1 MEENKIELLAPAGN
15 IDSFKAAINS
25 GADAIYMGVD
35 RFNARNMAKNFSLEE
50 YIECIK
56 YAHILNV
63 KVYLT
68 LNTLIYDNEVK
79 DALEMVV
86 KLYSAGLDGVIVQDI
101 GLASLIHKIIPKLPL
116 HASTQMSIYNLEQV
130 KYLEKLGFKRVVLA
144 RELTLNEIEYI
155 CKNTSLEVEIFV
167 HGALCM
173 CYSGQCILSQVI
185 GGRSANR
192 GNCAQPC
199 RMKYTLCNKKGKIVE
214 NRYLL
219 SKKDIFGLD
228 FLQRLLD
235 IGVKSLKIEG
245 RNKTPEYVAGVTKTY
260 RKYID
265 DMLSKK
271 SVNIKDDDKK
281 YVMQI
286 FNRDGIS
293 SGYLDGV
300 RYKDSITENIP
311 KNTGVYLGKVILRKK
326 EYVKVKLET
335 DISLHDG
342 IELLKDNNVIFSNI
356 VTCIK
361 DEDKNILNKK
371 VEKGNVVWLGDVRE
385 KIPTDTKIYK
395 TSDYSINNE
404 LKKYYNG
411 VYLRKRKIDIS
422 LKIKIGEKVLVSV
435 YNLDKNVSLDIDYV
449 PDVAKNKPLTK
460 ESVID
465 AFSKTKDTLF
475 DFNIVK
481 IEMDNNLFI
490 PVSKLNEFRR
500 TLVLRIEELFNKKT
514 DVKENLEL
522 LDEVINV
529 ENQKRKIDNLN
540 KNILYIY
547 KFNEEID
554 YIKWYKDTYNK
565 NLDIVYVDICD
576 LYKNKEKIFSTFKG
590 KVEIF
595 VLLPNVGGKNIDS
608 YIFKNLENLVKNG
621 IEGIIVGNIGYIDLV
636 SSLKAKYNLTLIA
649 DYSLNIFNKYSALF
663 YTELGFDI
671 ICPSLELRE
680 EDVKSI
686 DEFANIEVVT
696 DFQTIMTSRYCVLG
710 AYIANRKNASKCS
723 MPCIKDEF
731 YILDSYG
738 KRHDIVCNNLDCVMR
753 IITRRNRFKSSNYR
767 TRHNILY
774 K

>member
-68 LNTLIYDNEVK
+68 LNTLVYDNEVK
-79 DALEMVV
+79 DALELLV

-101 GLASLIHKIIPKLPL
+101 GLASLIHKVIPKLPL

-173 CYSGQCILSQVI
+173 CYSGQCVLSQVI

-300 RYKDSITENIP
+300 RYKESITENIP
-311 KNTGVYLGKVILRKK
+311 KNTGVYLGKVILQKK

-342 IELLKDNNVIFSNI
+342 IEILKDNNVIFSNI

-361 DEDKNILNKK
+361 DEDKNIINKK

-385 KIPTDTKIYK
+385 KIPIDTKIYK

-404 LKKYYNG
+404 LKKYYNE

-422 LKIKIGEKVLVSV
+422 LKLKIGEKVLVSLS
-435 YNLDKNVSLDIDYV
+435 NLDNNISLDIDYV
-449 PDVAKNKPLTK
+449 PEVAKNKPLTK

-500 TLVLRIEELFNKKT
+500 TLVLYVEELFNKRIN
-514 DVKENLEL
+514 VKENLEL
-522 LDEVINV
+522 LDEVIAV
-529 ENQKRKIDNLN
+529 KKQKRKIDNLN

-547 KFNEEID
+547 KFNEEIN

-590 KVEIF
+590 KAEIF

-608 YIFKNLENLVKNG
+608 YIFKNLENLVKDG
-621 IEGIIVGNIGYIDLV
+621 IEGIIVGNIGYIDLAC
-636 SSLKAKYNLTLIA
+636 SLKSKYNLKLIA

-663 YTELGFDI
+663 YTDLGFDI

-710 AYIANRKNASKCS
+710 AYIANRKDTSKCS

-738 KRHDIVCNNLDCVMR
+738 KKHDIVCNNIDCLMR

-767 TRHNILY
+767 IRHNILY

>member
-1 MEENKIELLAPAGN
+1 MKENKVELLAPAGN

-35 RFNARNMAKNFSLEE
+35 RFNARNMAKNFGLEE

-56 YAHILNV
+56 YAHILDV

-68 LNTLIYDNEVK
+68 LNTLIYDNEIK
-79 DALEMVV
+79 DALELVV

-101 GLASLIHKIIPKLPL
+101 GLATLIHKVVPKLPL
-116 HASTQMSIYNLEQV
+116 HASTQMSIYNIEQV

-144 RELTLNEIEYI
+144 RELTLDEIEYI
-155 CKNTSLEVEIFV
+155 CKNTSLDVEVFV

-173 CYSGQCILSQVI
+173 CYSGQCVLSQVI

-199 RMKYTLCNKKGKIVE
+199 RMKYTLCNKKGKTVE

-228 FLQRLLD
+228 FLQRLLEV
-235 IGVKSLKIEG
+235 GVKSLKIEG
-245 RNKTPEYVAGVTKTY
+245 RNKTPEYVAGITKTY

-265 DMLSKK
+265 DILSEKEGVK
-271 SVNIKDDDKK
+271 IKNDDKK

-311 KNTGVYLGKVILRKK
+311 KNTGVYLGEVILQKK
-326 EYVKVKLET
+326 EYIKVKLET

-342 IELLKDNNVIFSNI
+342 IEIIKHNNVIFSNI

-361 DEDKNILNKK
+361 DENKNIINKK
-371 VEKGNVVWLGDVRE
+371 VEKGNIVWLGDIRE
-385 KIPTDTKIYK
+385 KVPVGTKIYK

-404 LKKYYNG
+404 LKSYYNG
-411 VYLRKRKIDIS
+411 VYIKRRKIDILLR
-422 LKIKIGEKVLVSV
+422 LKVGEKIFVSTS
-435 YNLDKNVSLDIDYV
+435 NLDKNISVVIEYIPDI
-449 PDVAKNKPLTK
+449 AKNKPLTK
-460 ESVID
+460 ESVIN

-475 DFNIVK
+475 DFNVVK

-500 TLVLRIEELFNKKT
+500 TLVLNIEELFNKRI
-514 DVKENLEL
+514 DVKENLKL
-522 LDEVINV
+522 LDKVISI
-529 ENQKRKIDNLN
+529 EKLERKIDNLN
-540 KNILYIY
+540 QNILYIY
-547 KFNEEID
+547 KFNED
-554 YIKWYKDTYNK
+554 MNYIKWYKDTYNK

-576 LYKNKEKIFSTFKG
+576 LYKNKGKIFSTFKD
-590 KVEIF
+590 KVKIF

-608 YIFKNLENLVKNG
+608 YIFKNLENLVKEG
-621 IEGIIVGNIGYIDLV
+621 VEGIVVGNIGYIDLAY
-636 SSLKAKYNLTLIA
+636 SLKSKYNLKLIA

-663 YTELGFDI
+663 YTDLGFDI
-671 ICPSLELRE
+671 ICPSIELRE
-680 EDVKSI
+680 EDGNSI
-686 DEFANIEVVT
+686 YEFVNIEVVT
-696 DFQTIMTSRYCVLG
+696 DFQTVMTSRYCVLG
-710 AYIANRKNASKCS
+710 AYIANRKDTSKCS

-738 KRHDIVCNNLDCVMR
+738 KRHDIVCNNIDCIMR
-753 IITRRNRFKSSNYR
+753 IVTKRNRFKNTNLR
-767 TRHNILY
+767 LRRCII
-774 K
+774 

>member
-1 MEENKIELLAPAGN
+1 MKENKIELLAPAGN

-68 LNTLIYDNEVK
+68 LNTLIYDNEIK
-79 DALEMVV
+79 DALELLV
-86 KLYSAGLDGVIVQDI
+86 KLYSTGLDGVIVQDI

-173 CYSGQCILSQVI
+173 CYSGQCVLSQVI

-260 RKYID
+260 KKYID

-300 RYKDSITENIP
+300 RYKESITENIP
-311 KNTGVYLGKVILRKK
+311 KNTGVYLGKVILQKK

-342 IELLKDNNVIFSNI
+342 IEILKDNNVIFSNI

-361 DEDKNILNKK
+361 DEDKNIINKK
-371 VEKGNVVWLGDVRE
+371 VEKGNIVWLGDVRE
-385 KIPTDTKIYK
+385 KIPIDTKIYK
-395 TSDYSINNE
+395 TSDYNINNE

-422 LKIKIGEKVLVSV
+422 LKIKMSKKVLVSIS
-435 YNLDKNVSLDIDYV
+435 NLDNNISLDIDYV
-449 PDVAKNKPLTK
+449 PEVAKNKPLTK

-500 TLVLRIEELFNKKT
+500 TLVLYLEELFNKRI
-514 DVKENLEL
+514 DVKEDLEL
-522 LDEVINV
+522 LDEVIAV
-529 ENQKRKIDNLN
+529 KKQKRKIDNLN

-590 KVEIF
+590 KAEIF

-608 YIFKNLENLVKNG
+608 YIFKNLENLVKDG
-621 IEGIIVGNIGYIDLV
+621 IEGIIVGNIGYIDLAC
-636 SSLKAKYNLTLIA
+636 SLKSKYNLTLVA
-649 DYSLNIFNKYSALF
+649 DYSLNIFNKYSAIF
-663 YTELGFDI
+663 YTNLGFDI

-710 AYIANRKNASKCS
+710 AYIANRKDTSKCS

-738 KRHDIVCNNLDCVMR
+738 KKHDIVCNNIDCVMR
-753 IITRRNRFKSSNYR
+753 IVTKRNRFKNTNLR
-767 TRHNILY
+767 LRRGII
-774 K
+774 